1 MRSNRVD
8 RPEPLSYVTCLLFL
22 LIALSGVSACSATPG
37 PKASDYNELVSD
49 QQLEFCVIRHAEAT
63 KAATIKT
70 ANTKTAK
77 APDKPEE
84 LTPAGQEQARAL
96 AEALAPQ
103 RERTT
108 RILTSPEL
116 RAQYTGDPIA
126 KALGVEASTSGEL
139 APLRGAITWE
149 ARVEG
154 WKRGE
159 DIRPDEGEAIRDG
172 QWRART
178 LLLRLLQEEPGGKRV
193 ILITHQD
200 ISAVILGEL
209 EGTALMERPFKHAL
223 EMGQMACRAVAK
235 DSTFRR

>member
-1 MRSNRVD
+1 MRSNRVE
-8 RPEPLSYVTCLLFL
+8 RSAPLSHAKSLLPL
-22 LIALSGVSACSATPG
+22 LITLSGVSACSATPG

-49 QQLEFCVIRHAEAT
+49 QQLEFCVIRHAEAA
-63 KAATIKT
+63 K
-70 ANTKTAK
+70 NVDAK
-77 APDKPEE
+77 AQAKPDE

-96 AEALAPQ
+96 AQALAPQ

-126 KALGVEASTSGEL
+126 KALSVEASTSGEL

-159 DIRPDEGEAIRDG
+159 DLRPDEGEALRDG

-178 LLLRLLQEEPGGKRV
+178 LLLRLLQDEPGGKRV

-223 EMGQMACRAVAK
+223 ETGQMACRAVAK